1 MKRWIALCL
10 SALLL
15 MGCSTT
21 NNAENQPKN
30 EPQNEPQSEQ
40 KDGSEKEPDLGF
52 YFKDGEIFYVDLN
65 KNEPKQLTED
75 FADEDTEWNFR
86 KWPELQYMAPRV
98 FFPDKGFGKN
108 EKGSDEVSF
117 NIYCRDLMKKDSN
130 NILVDEDVL
139 YYEVGDR
146 GEFVTYQKVNDDSL
160 YQWHDGKIE
169 VIGEDLP
176 EYRSYNV
183 SKDGKRI
190 VFYDKE
196 GKLYFKELG
205 KEKELI
211 DQIETKSASSSKPE
225 DILAIEATNSDL
237 SVVLYQKKEN
247 GKRMLYQKSPDTP
260 SVLLGELDWGWHNY
274 VDEEAWYVLQVK
286 ERVLPLSEF
295 VEDDLKEDPHRLREK
310 VKNADE
316 KHLVKTYRFWY
327 LDNKEYKQ
335 IDGEFFE
342 WDDPADKENK
352 RQGNYFFYRLPKELS
367 KKVRLSEY
375 RDINDI
381 SYAVHEKLA
390 KSAQKHILIKGGF
403 LEIGPSDRYLKF
415 NKKYTV
421 MRYYEPTGDYK
432 GDLYQREIHGDQVGE
447 AQKIFS
453 NISMNTTLI
462 PDDKDF
468 WAYITGEKGV
478 KEELFVD
485 GKMVDCALFVSSPFY
500 DEYNQTL
507 YYETRDHT
515 EPEAHALKA
524 YKNGEIEVLTESLHN
539 ASLQKTDKL
548 LYLSEMDKKKGGKL
562 SFYDGEKSILID
574 QEVDGILGLSRMYW

>member
-21 NNAENQPKN
+21 NNAENKSKN
-30 EPQNEPQSEQ
+30 EPPKEPQSEQ
-40 KDGSEKEPDLGF
+40 KDGLEKEPDLGF

-98 FFPDKGFGKN
+98 FFPDKGFGTN

-117 NIYCRDLMKKDSN
+117 NIYCRDLMKKDSLN
-130 NILVDEDVL
+130 MLVDEDVL

-196 GKLYFKELG
+196 GKLYFKEPG

-211 DQIETKSASSSKPE
+211 DQIEIKSASSRDPE
-225 DILAIEATNSDL
+225 GILAIEATNSDL
-237 SVVLYQKKEN
+237 SVILYQKKEN

-260 SVLLGELDWGWHNY
+260 SVPLGELHWGWHNY
-274 VDEEAWYVLQVK
+274 AGKEAWYVLQVK

-367 KKVRLSEY
+367 KKVKLSEY

-381 SYAVHEKLA
+381 SYAVHEKIS
-390 KSAQKHILIKGGF
+390 KSAKKHILIKGGF

-485 GKMVDCALFVSSPFY
+485 GKMVDSALFISSPFY
-500 DEYNQTL
+500 DEYNPTL
-507 YYETRDHT
+507 YYETSDPT
-515 EPEAHALKA
+515 EPGVHVLKA
-524 YKNGEIEVLTESLHN
+524 YKNGEIKVLTESLHN
-539 ASLQKTDKL
+539 ASLQKTGKV

-574 QEVDGILGLSRMYW
+574 QEVDGILRLSRMY